1 MMQSHMPL
9 GYKMIN
15 GNIEIDDKQAK
26 TVKAIF
32 EEYIKGK
39 SMLAIAKELTEKG
52 ILNANKKTN
61 WNHGSVGKILQNVK
75 YMGETYY
82 PKLIDESDFEKVQIQ
97 RKEREIKLGRTT
109 LQNTMKKQ
117 SVFNR
122 KIFCGECGAY
132 YKVYAEHAGKKSEK
146 KKWKCKKYLIN
157 NKVNCRNLFYTNEE
171 LKDIFIDAVNEL
183 IQKKWMLEKNE
194 KKEPLKM
201 SFELRQTESRIKEL
215 EQEEEYSSTELA
227 LLIFKRA
234 ELMYNCLKVDDYK
247 NNTEKIKVALQD
259 KKIISEFDEEL
270 FETIIKHITVYQ
282 DAKVEVEFINGIIIK
297 MELEYKRKDEKDGS
311 SKKDGSNHTA
321 TN

>member
-1 MMQSHMPL
+1 MPI

-15 GNIEIDDKQAK
+15 GNIEIDEEQAK

-122 KIFCGECGAY
+122 KILCGECGAY
-132 YKVYAEHAGKKSEK
+132 YKIYAEHAGKKSEK

-171 LKDIFIDAVNEL
+171 LKDIFIYAVNEL

-215 EQEEEYSSTELA
+215 EQEEEYSSPELA
-227 LLIFKRA
+227 VLIFKRA
-234 ELMYNCLKVDDYK
+234 ELIYNCLKVDDYK
-247 NNTEKIKVALQD
+247 NNTEKIKEALQD
-259 KKIISEFDEEL
+259 KKIISEFDEEP
-270 FETIIKHITVYQ
+270 FEVIIKHITVYQ

-297 MELEYKRKDEKDGS
+297 MDSEYKRKDEKNGS
-311 SKKDGSNHTA
+311 SKKDGSNHT
-321 TN
+321 TTS

>member
-1 MMQSHMPL
+1 MQSHMPI

-15 GNIEIDDKQAK
+15 GIIEIDDKQAK
-26 TVKAIF
+26 TVKTIF

-52 ILNANKKTN
+52 IFNANKKTN

-75 YMGETYY
+75 YMGDTYY
-82 PKLIDESDFEKVQIQ
+82 PKLIDESAFEKVQLQ
-97 RKEREIKLGRTT
+97 RKEREIKLGKTT

-122 KIFCGECGAY
+122 KILCGECRAY

-157 NKVNCRNLFYTNEE
+157 NKVSCRNLFYTNEE
-171 LKDIFIDAVNEL
+171 LKGIFIDAVNEL
-183 IQKKWMLEKNE
+183 IQKKWMLEKRE

-201 SFELRQTESRIKEL
+201 SFELRQTENRIKEL
-215 EQEEEYSSTELA
+215 EQEEEYSSPELA
-227 LLIFKRA
+227 VLIFKRA
-234 ELMYNCLKVDDYK
+234 ELIYNCSKVDDYK
-247 NNTEKIKVALQD
+247 NNTEKIKEALQD

-282 DAKVEVEFINGIIIK
+282 DEKVEVEFINGIIIAID
-297 MELEYKRKDEKDGS
+297 LGYKRKDEKDGS
-311 SKKDGSNHTA
+311 SKKDGSNHSA
-321 TN
+321 TS

>member
-1 MMQSHMPL
+1 
-9 GYKMIN
+9 
-15 GNIEIDDKQAK
+15 
-26 TVKAIF
+26 
-32 EEYIKGK
+32 
-39 SMLAIAKELTEKG
+39 
-52 ILNANKKTN
+52 
-61 WNHGSVGKILQNVK
+61 
-75 YMGETYY
+75 MGETYY

>member
-1 MMQSHMPL
+1 MQSHMPI

-15 GNIEIDDKQAK
+15 GNIEIDEEQAK
-26 TVKAIF
+26 TVKTIF
-32 EEYIKGK
+32 EEYTEGK
-39 SMLAIAKELTEKG
+39 SMLAIAKKLTEKG
-52 ILNANKKTN
+52 IFNANKKTN

-75 YMGETYY
+75 YMGDTYY

-97 RKEREIKLGRTT
+97 RKEREIKLGKTT

-122 KIFCGECGAY
+122 KILCGECGAY
-132 YKVYAEHAGKKSEK
+132 YKIYAEHAGKKSEK

-157 NKVNCRNLFYTNEE
+157 NKVNCRNIFYTNEE
-171 LKDIFIDAVNEL
+171 LKDIYIDALNGL
-183 IQKKWMLEKNE
+183 MQKKWMLEKRE

-201 SFELRQTESRIKEL
+201 SFELRQTENRIKEL

-227 LLIFKRA
+227 VLIFKRA
-234 ELMYNCLKVDDYK
+234 ELIYNCLKVDDYK
-247 NNTEKIKVALQD
+247 NNTEKIKEALQD

-282 DAKVEVEFINGIIIK
+282 DAKVGVEFINEIIIK
-297 MELEYKRKDEKDGS
+297 MDLENKRKDEKDGS

>member
-1 MMQSHMPL
+1 MPL

>member
-1 MMQSHMPL
+1 MQSHMPI

-15 GNIEIDDKQAK
+15 GNIEIEDKQAK
-26 TVKAIF
+26 TVKTIF

-52 ILNANKKTN
+52 IPNANKKTN
-61 WNHGSVGKILQNVK
+61 WNHGSVGKILLNVK
-75 YMGETYY
+75 YMGDTYY

-97 RKEREIKLGRTT
+97 RKEREIKLGKTT

-122 KIFCGECGAY
+122 KILCGECGAY
-132 YKVYAEHAGKKSEK
+132 YKIYAEHAGKKSEK

-157 NKVNCRNLFYTNEE
+157 NKVNCRNIFYTNEE
-171 LKDIFIDAVNEL
+171 LKDIYIDALNEL
-183 IQKKWMLEKNE
+183 MQKKWMLEKRE

-201 SFELRQTESRIKEL
+201 SFELRQTENRIKEL

-227 LLIFKRA
+227 VLIFKRA
-234 ELMYNCLKVDDYK
+234 ELIYNCLKVDDYK
-247 NNTEKIKVALQD
+247 NNTEKIKEALQD
-259 KKIISEFDEEL
+259 KQIITEFDEEL

-297 MELEYKRKDEKDGS
+297 MDLEYKRKDEKDGS
-311 SKKDGSNHTA
+311 SKKDGSNHT
-321 TN
+321 TTS

>member
-1 MMQSHMPL
+1 
-9 GYKMIN
+9 MIN

-52 ILNANKKTN
+52 ILNANKKTK

>member
-1 MMQSHMPL
+1 MQSHMPL

>member
-1 MMQSHMPL
+1 MQSHTPI
-9 GYKMIN
+9 GYKMVN
-15 GNIEIDDKQAK
+15 GNIKIDEEQAK
-26 TVKAIF
+26 TVKTIF
-32 EEYIKGK
+32 EEYTKGK
-39 SMLAIAKELTEKG
+39 SMLAIAKGLTEKG

-75 YMGETYY
+75 YMGDTYY
-82 PKLIDESDFEKVQIQ
+82 PIIIDEAVFQEVQEK
-97 RKEREIKLGRTT
+97 RKKREIELGKTT

-122 KIFCGECGAY
+122 KILCGECGSY
-132 YKVYAEHAGKKSEK
+132 YKIYAEHAGKKSEK
-146 KKWKCKKYLIN
+146 KKWKCKNYLIN

-171 LKDIFIDAVNEL
+171 LKGIFIDAVNEL
-183 IQKKWMLEKNE
+183 IQKKWMLEKRE

-201 SFELRQTESRIKEL
+201 SFELRQTENRIKEL
-215 EQEEEYSSTELA
+215 EQEEEYSSPELA
-227 LLIFKRA
+227 VLIFKRA

-247 NNTEKIKVALQD
+247 NNTEKIKKALQD
-259 KKIISEFDEEL
+259 KQIITEFDEEL

-297 MELEYKRKDEKDGS
+297 MDLEYKRKDEKDGS

-321 TN
+321 TS

>member
-1 MMQSHMPL
+1 MQSHMPI
-9 GYKMIN
+9 GYKMVN
-15 GNIEIDDKQAK
+15 GNIVIDDEQAK
-26 TVKAIF
+26 TVKTIF
-32 EEYIKGK
+32 EEYTNGK

-75 YMGETYY
+75 YMGDTYY
-82 PKLIDESDFEKVQIQ
+82 PKLIDESVFEQAQLQ
-97 RKEREIKLGRTT
+97 RKKREIELGRTT

-122 KIFCGECGAY
+122 KILCGECGAY
-132 YKVYAEHAGKKSEK
+132 YKIYAEHAGKKSEK

-157 NKVNCRNLFYTNEE
+157 NKANCRNLFYTNEE
-171 LKDIFIDAVNEL
+171 FKSIFIDAVNEL
-183 IQKKWMLEKNE
+183 IQKRWMLEKKE

-215 EQEEEYSSTELA
+215 EQEEEYSSPELA
-227 LLIFKRA
+227 VLIFKRA
-234 ELMYNCLKVDDYK
+234 ELIYNCLKVDDYK
-247 NNTEKIKVALQD
+247 NNTEKIKEALQD

-297 MELEYKRKDEKDGS
+297 MDLENKRKDEKDGS
-311 SKKDGSNHTA
+311 SKKDGSSHTA
-321 TN
+321 TS

>member
-1 MMQSHMPL
+1 
-9 GYKMIN
+9 MIN
-15 GNIEIDDKQAK
+15 GNIEIEDKQAK
-26 TVKAIF
+26 TVKTIF

-52 ILNANKKTN
+52 IPNANKKTN
-61 WNHGSVGKILQNVK
+61 WNHGSVGKILLNVK
-75 YMGETYY
+75 YMGDTYY

-97 RKEREIKLGRTT
+97 RKEREIKLGKTT

-122 KIFCGECGAY
+122 KILCGECGAY
-132 YKVYAEHAGKKSEK
+132 YKIYAEHAGKKSEK

-157 NKVNCRNLFYTNEE
+157 NKVNCRNIFYTNEE
-171 LKDIFIDAVNEL
+171 LKDIYIDALNEL
-183 IQKKWMLEKNE
+183 MQKKWMLEKRE

-201 SFELRQTESRIKEL
+201 SFELRQTENRIKEL

-227 LLIFKRA
+227 VLIFKRA
-234 ELMYNCLKVDDYK
+234 ELIYNCLKVDDYK
-247 NNTEKIKVALQD
+247 NNTEKIKEALQD
-259 KKIISEFDEEL
+259 KQIITEFDEEL

-297 MELEYKRKDEKDGS
+297 MDLEYKRKDEKDGS
-311 SKKDGSNHTA
+311 SKKDGSNHT
-321 TN
+321 TTS

>member
-1 MMQSHMPL
+1 MQSHMPL

-52 ILNANKKTN
+52 ILNANKKTK